1 MSLILALERRL
12 PEACDNQA
20 KRVWRGMIS
29 DLSLRED
36 ELGGKTLIVIGLGA
50 IGSRLARLARAF
62 DMRVIVVKRDPSSG
76 GTDADSVDSVVELTN
91 LLPQPDFVALTCPLT
106 PETEKLIDAAALSSM
121 KESASLVNA
130 ARGGCVDEQALVA
143 ALERKQIAG
152 AALDVTVEEPLAPS
166 SPLWT
171 MDNVFITPHTAGE
184 TRRYE
189 DNVLDILTENLD
201 RLLRDERTL
210 RNQIV

>member
-1 MSLILALERRL
+1 MCAVSEHAMSLILALERRL

-62 DMRVIVVKRDPSSG
+62 EMRVIVAKRDPSSG
-76 GTDADSVDSVVELTN
+76 GTDADSVHSVVELTN

-106 PETEKLIDAAALSSM
+106 PETDADRC
-121 KESASLVNA
+121 
-130 ARGGCVDEQALVA
+130 AR
-143 ALERKQIAG
+143 
-152 AALDVTVEEPLAPS
+152 T
-166 SPLWT
+166 
-171 MDNVFITPHTAGE
+171 
-184 TRRYE
+184 
-189 DNVLDILTENLD
+189 
-201 RLLRDERTL
+201 LRDEGISLSGQCGSWRM
-210 RNQIV
+210 R